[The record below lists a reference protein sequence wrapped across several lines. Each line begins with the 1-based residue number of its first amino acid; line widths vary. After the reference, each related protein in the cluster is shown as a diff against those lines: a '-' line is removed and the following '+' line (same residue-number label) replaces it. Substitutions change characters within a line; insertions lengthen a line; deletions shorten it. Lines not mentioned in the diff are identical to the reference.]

1 MTLTKIIIT
10 TLMLS
15 LLAWPPCSGKNR
27 PDRLPYQ
34 NASLPIDTRVED
46 LLSRMTLHE
55 KIMQLNQ
62 GVLGNNDN
70 PNNIETELENHQ
82 TEIGSMI
89 YGNVTPQLRN
99 SFQRK
104 AMTETRLG
112 IPVLFG
118 HDVIHGFRTLFP
130 IPLGQA
136 CTFNP
141 ALSYEA
147 ARLAA
152 REAYSAG
159 IDWTFSPMVDVSR
172 DPRWGRVM
180 ECYGEDPYVNARF
193 GAATVRGYQG
203 DDLTATDRLAA
214 CMKHYVAYGASTGG
228 RDYTATEVSR
238 QSLWDTYL
246 QPFQA
251 GIEAGALTVMASFND
266 ISGTP
271 AHANRYTLTTVLKD
285 KWKHQ
290 GFVVSDWAGVIQLRT
305 QGMAADEVECAALAL
320 NAGVEMD
327 MVDGIYRKHLEKL
340 VNEGRVSIQTIDEAV
355 RRILRV
361 KFQLGLFERPYTEER
376 GKEQPLLQPEALA
389 ASAKLA
395 AESFVLLKNANN
407 LLPLRQIKR
416 VAVVGPM
423 AHTGEHLLS
432 HWGSH
437 GRSADAETLLEG
449 MKKQWKNRME
459 IEYAPGCDFEGNDTT
474 SYAAAV
480 EAARRSDVTI
490 LCLGEK
496 KQWSG
501 ENNCRADITLTA
513 VQKGLL
519 RAVKRTGR
527 PVVLVLSSGR
537 PVPLGDVEPL
547 CDAIVSIWKPGT
559 AAGTPLADMLAG
571 VINPSGKLSMTIP
584 YATQQIP
591 LYYNYRQS
599 SRPYMGHYQDMP
611 STPLYEFGH
620 GLSYTTFS
628 YASPTASASQ
638 FTASDTLTIEVD
650 VTNDGPMDGQETVLW
665 YITDPASHITRPVKE
680 LKYFEKRFI
689 PQSATQR
696 FTFTLDPQRDLS
708 FPDADGQRHLEPGKY
723 LIHVGPHTL
732 TLMMHE
738 EPAQP
743 ASK

>member
-1 MTLTKIIIT
+1 
-10 TLMLS
+10 MLS
-15 LLAWPPCSGKNR
+15 IGGMNPCNSLNAADKM
-27 PDRLPYQ
+27 PYQ
-34 NASLPIDTRVED
+34 DAGLPVDTRVDD
-46 LLSRMTLHE
+46 LLGRMTLHE
-55 KIMQLNQ
+55 KIMQLTQ

-70 PNNIETELENHQ
+70 PNNLEKEVLNHPGET
-82 TEIGSMI
+82 GSMI
-89 YGNVTPQLRN
+89 YGNETPQLRN

-130 IPLGQA
+130 IPLAQA

-141 ALSYEA
+141 ELSYEA
-147 ARLAA
+147 ARMAA
-152 REAYSAG
+152 REAFSAG
-159 IDWTFSPMVDVSR
+159 VDWTFSPMVDVSR

-203 DDLTATDRLAA
+203 DDLAGTDRMAA

-246 QPFQA
+246 PPFRA
-251 GIEAGALTVMASFND
+251 GVDAGALTVMASFND

-271 AHANRYTLTTVLKD
+271 AHANSYTLTTVLKD
-285 KWKHQ
+285 KWKHD
-290 GFVVSDWAGVIQLRT
+290 GFVVSDWHGVVQLRT
-305 QGMAADEVECAALAL
+305 QGMAADEAECAELAL

-327 MVDGIYRKHLEKL
+327 MVDGAYRKHLEKL
-340 VNEGRVSIQTIDEAV
+340 VEEGRVSIQTIDEAV

-361 KFQLGLFERPYTEER
+361 KFQLGLFERPYTEENAD
-376 GKEQPLLQPEALA
+376 GQPLLLPDALA
-389 ASAKLA
+389 ASAGLA
-395 AESFVLLKNANN
+395 AESFVLLKNADS
-407 LLPLRQIKR
+407 LLPLRSVNK

-423 AHTGEHLLS
+423 ANTGEHLLS

-437 GRSADAETLLEG
+437 GRGEDAETLLDG
-449 MKKQWKNRME
+449 MKKQWKDRME
-459 IEYAPGCDFEGNDTT
+459 IAYAQGCDFDGSDTT
-474 SYAAAV
+474 GYAAAV
-480 EAARRSDVTI
+480 EAARGSDVVI
-490 LCLGEK
+490 LCVGEK

-501 ENNCRADITLTA
+501 ENNSRADITLPE

-519 RAVKRTGR
+519 RAVRQTGR

-547 CDAIVSIWKPGT
+547 CDAILAIWKPGT
-559 AAGTPLADMLAG
+559 AAGTPLADMLTGA
-571 VINPSGKLSMTIP
+571 INPSGKLAMTVP

-611 STPLYEFGH
+611 STPLYNFGD

-628 YASPTASASQ
+628 YSKPAASAEN
-638 FTASDTLTIEVD
+638 FTVSDTLTVEVD
-650 VTNDGPMDGQETVLW
+650 VTNDGQMDGKETVLW
-665 YITDPASHITRPVKE
+665 YITDPASRITRPVRE
-680 LKYFEKRFI
+680 LKYFEKRMI
-689 PQSATQR
+689 KSGDTQR
-696 FTFTLDPQRDLS
+696 FTFNIDPMRDLS
-708 FPDADGQRHLEPGKY
+708 FPDADGQRHLEVGKY
-723 LIHVGPHTL
+723 LVHVGPHTL
-732 TLMMHE
+732 TLNLE
-738 EPAQP
+738 ADL
-743 ASK
+743 